1 MVQHVK
7 VSEGVL
13 LSMRAVFMNEGV
25 PMPSNALSRGVPD
38 SRVSGVPSACGHI
51 PRARSNA
58 LLVPVQNSTGP

>member
-1 MVQHVK
+1 
-7 VSEGVL
+7 
-13 LSMRAVFMNEGV
+13 MRAVFMNEGV